1 MKLKYK
7 YILLC
12 VLLIAILPH
21 AEATYKVDGTPIT
34 TVKHE
39 TVSGGIY
46 VDGGHGCVD
55 EMPYTQ
61 SFSSVPANV
70 VYARLYVGIWGGN
83 PDYTGTVETKVNGAT
98 LGTLNLG
105 GKADTNPNVM
115 CTGFGVYLVTYDVPA
130 SYLQEG
136 SNAAVVTTAGTIDGR
151 IYGVTLAAV
160 YESEGAPEV
169 EYWLNDGHENLNGKN
184 SHDECITSFAAAT
197 SVNSDV
203 SLTVAYLCGS
213 PGEKDYLY
221 INDNQI
227 GGNDVA
233 DSMGDSAYNYDIKTF
248 DVSDHFDPAG
258 NTLLFK
264 RGDETTVHP
273 FIAVLTLKDSGSATP
288 TPTPPASNKPDLT
301 ITEINVPD
309 RVFAEDDNTIKVVV
323 QNPTDYD
330 VKDAFNLEL
339 SVGSI
344 LLGSI
349 RIPDLGAGESETV
362 QFTWNPDETIKY
374 TLRAMVDANNAID
387 EADEENNGAVTAV
400 TVGESMGYYG
410 DDSIETFEHGTINGS
425 IVYTIGNSSYADP
438 GELNRLSGDGECGY
452 VVGYNLTLPS
462 NATVRNARLYV
473 YWTWGTDGSEG
484 KDARMNVTFGEN
496 VDISADDRYT
506 DKKGYDPYNYPSGTY
521 CYNVTDYIKD
531 GNGSMVNY
539 TTIVRNTGE
548 GYAKFAIYGAN
559 LLVVYEDLK
568 EPEIEYWINE
578 GCDIIHSFDDDGVDY
593 DITPEDAT
601 TKISFTGV
609 IDLAEV
615 RQATL
620 ITFVTDGTVGG
631 DELRFNTET
640 WDNVYEDAT
649 QSITID
655 TRHVTDYLNTS
666 DNYAQ
671 IREIS
676 EQGMVPS
683 TALLILE
690 RGQKVPKLDQV
701 AVVGGELT
709 DIGIHYIYDDTYG
722 AVFGT
727 LRFAVYDRFD
737 RITRYREAE
746 NIWVYAV
753 PADCDPDYD
762 MWMNVTETGDPTRT
776 ITLFDDPYTS
786 ETQTYETEVCYFD
799 EDDDGVFDD
808 DNETEVYR
816 TTTSYDGTFALRLA
830 EGMYDIYARY

>member
-1 MKLKYK
+1 MTKFKYLLLC
-7 YILLC
+7 ILL
-12 VLLIAILPH
+12 LTLAQQ
-21 AEATYKVDGTPIT
+21 AAADYKFDGTPI
-34 TVKHE
+34 VAIKHD

-46 VDGGHGCVD
+46 VDGGHGVGD
-55 EMPYTQ
+55 APYTQ
-61 SFSSVPANV
+61 SFSNVPANV

-83 PDYTGTVETKVNGAT
+83 PDYTGTVETKVNGQT
-98 LGTLNLG
+98 LGTLNLR

-115 CTGFGVYLVTYDVPA
+115 CTGFGVYLVTYEVPV
-130 SYLQEG
+130 SYLKEG
-136 SNAAVVTTAGTIDGR
+136 SNAAVVTTAGDIDGR
-151 IYGVTLAAV
+151 VYGVALAAV

-184 SHDECITSFAAAT
+184 SHDECTTSFAAAT
-197 SVNSDV
+197 SENSDA

-227 GGNDVA
+227 GGDDVA
-233 DSMGDSAYNYDIKTF
+233 DSMGDSAYSFDIKTF

-258 NTLLFK
+258 NSLLFK

-273 FIAVLTLKDSGSATP
+273 FIAVLTLASGDAP
-288 TPTPPASNKPDLT
+288 TPTPPPSETKPDLT
-301 ITEINVPD
+301 ITEIKVPD
-309 RVFAEDDNTIKVVV
+309 RVFAEKNNTIEVVV
-323 QNPTDYD
+323 RNQGDYD
-330 VKDAFNLEL
+330 VTNAFNLEL

-344 LLGSI
+344 LIGSV

-362 QFTWNPDETIKY
+362 QFIWNPDETIEY
-374 TLRAMVDANNAID
+374 TLRAMVDVDSVID
-387 EADEENNGAVTAV
+387 EADETNNVEISVV

-425 IVYTIGNSSYADP
+425 IVYTLGNSSYADP
-438 GELNRLSGDGECGY
+438 GELNRLSGDDECGY

-473 YWTWGTDGSEG
+473 YWTWGTDGAEG
-484 KDARMNVTFGEN
+484 KDAQMNVTFGNN
-496 VDISADDRYT
+496 VDMPADEKYT
-506 DKKGYDPYNYPSGTY
+506 DRKGYDPYNYPSGTY
-521 CYNVTDYIKD
+521 CYNVTDYIED
-531 GNGSMVNY
+531 GNDSMVNY

-578 GCDIIHSFDDDGVDY
+578 GCDLIYSFDDD

-601 TKISFTGV
+601 TKISFPGV
-609 IDLAEV
+609 IDLAKV
-615 RQATL
+615 RQGTL

-640 WDNVYEDAT
+640 WDDVYEDAS

-655 TRHVTDYLNTS
+655 ERHVTDYLNTS
-666 DNYAQ
+666 GNYAQ
-671 IREIS
+671 IREIN
-676 EQGMVPS
+676 EKGMVPS

-690 RGQKVPKLDQV
+690 RGQKVQQLDHV
-701 AVVGGELT
+701 PIAVGEIA
-709 DIGIHYIYDDTYG
+709 DMGIHYISDDTYG

-727 LRFAVYDRFD
+727 LRFAIYDLFD
-737 RITRYREAE
+737 RIARYREAE
-746 NIWVYAV
+746 DIWVYAV
-753 PADCDPDYD
+753 PADCEPDYN
-762 MWMNVTETGDPTRT
+762 MWMNVTVTSKPTRT
-776 ITLFDDPYTS
+776 LKIFGDPYS
-786 ETQTYETEVCYFD
+786 NEAQDYETEVCFFD
-799 EDDDGVFDD
+799 EDCDGVFDD
-808 DNETEVYR
+808 GNETYIYR
-816 TTTSYDGTFALRLA
+816 TTTSHDGTFALRLDG
-830 EGMYDIYARY
+830 GMYDIYARY